1 MPGHHNSGNCDIAV
15 QIGSGALMN
24 YLLSVGIQL
33 LKASPQPS
41 PGLIVTGEEPKLGHL
56 ARALHHQA

>member
-1 MPGHHNSGNCDIAV
+1 
-15 QIGSGALMN
+15 MN

-56 ARALHHQA
+56 ARALHHQARREAYVERHLVP